1 MRAKPGC
8 IGVGIQRVNT
18 DKFRALRSNDLDP
31 KAESE
36 LTAGPNIGPVKLAN
50 VKSQNHGLMLVSL
63 FVLGLT
69 LFRQGSYEILCRII
83 FQ

>member
-1 MRAKPGC
+1 VTVTGKPA
-8 IGVGIQRVNT
+8 R
-18 DKFRALRSNDLDP
+18 DL
-31 KAESE
+31 E
-36 LTAGPNIGPVKLAN
+36 LKLFAI

-69 LFRQGSYEILCRII
+69 LFWQGSYEILCRII